1 MTTARA
7 RLVDG
12 GRIILPAP
20 IRKAMGLETGDTVL
34 LELNGDALTL
44 RSANSALRRLQARA
58 RSFASDQSVTD
69 ELIAERRAEALRE

>member
-20 IRKAMGLETGDTVL
+20 MRKAMGLETGDTVL
-34 LELNGDALTL
+34 LELKGDALIV
-44 RSANSALRRLQARA
+44 RSAKSALRRLQARA
-58 RSFASDQSVTD
+58 RTFASGGSVVD